1 MGSQRERPPADREP
15 SPAEIEAV
23 RKLIASVEEL
33 RAMLARLPERD
44 RVRVIDFARSLMPGE
59 REPTDPAIP

>member
-1 MGSQRERPPADREP
+1 MSSEGERPQADREP
-15 SPAEIEAV
+15 SPAELEAV

-44 RVRVIDFARSLMPGE
+44 RVRVIDFARSLMPGK
-59 REPTDPAIP
+59 RNSTDP

>member
-1 MGSQRERPPADREP
+1 MSSEGERPPADGEP
-15 SPAEIEAV
+15 SPAELEAV

-44 RVRVIDFARSLMPGE
+44 RVRVIDFARSLMPGSSE
-59 REPTDPAIP
+59 QTDP